1 MGNRHHIHHISRHDG
16 GSVGD
21 TEEREANV
29 LVHVVGPAAVVAPDG
44 ATPVG
49 GAQPGG
55 VGHERA
61 VEDGARLRQVP
72 RGRQPE
78 VQPRRREVQHLQD
91 PPRCRDRQQVEPHR
105 ESNRTSSSTAHSSS
119 ADPAGLSHL
128 VWRMRRGTVV
138 KWRKG
143 LRPPPVASAR
153 GNDAGFRAKTP
164 IFRSR

>member
-1 MGNRHHIHHISRHDG
+1 MGSHHDG

-21 TEEREANV
+21 AEERVADV
-29 LVHVVGPAAVVAPDG
+29 LVHVVGPAAAVAPDG

-49 GAQPGG
+49 AAQPGG

-78 VQPRRREVQHLQD
+78 VEPRRREVQHLQE
-91 PPRCRDRQQVEPHR
+91 PPRRRDRQQVEPHR
-105 ESNRTSSSTAHSSS
+105 ETSSTTHSSS

-143 LRPPPVASAR
+143 LRPSPVASAR
-153 GNDAGFRAKTP
+153 GNVAGFRAKKL
-164 IFRSR
+164 S